1 MSRLFLYVRVLV
13 AVSLTIAE
21 DAMMSNMQ
29 QQYQLRPQHHPQQHQ
44 EVFVGVSRDDTDRPK
59 LTG

>member
-1 MSRLFLYVRVLV
+1 MSKLFIYVRVLV

-21 DAMMSNMQ
+21 NAVMSNMQ
-29 QQYQLRPQHHPQQHQ
+29 QQYQLRPQQHQ

>member
-1 MSRLFLYVRVLV
+1 MSKLFIYVRVLV

-21 DAMMSNMQ
+21 DAVMSNMQ
-29 QQYQLRPQHHPQQHQ
+29 QQYQLRPQQHQ